1 MKTVNLN
8 YAPVRYR
15 HVTWYACFGASALC
29 LFALLFF
36 YQQLVAEAS
45 AIDANITQIKSPQH
59 NDNAR
64 LSAHKVNADEMMSVQ
79 LAMRELTIPWEA
91 LFETLETLN
100 GSGVR
105 LLSVEPEVK
114 QHQLKITA
122 EASDIKQI
130 LDYVSA
136 LAPQAN
142 LPRAGK
148 NQTQTDPLENVL
160 LISQAPATGTSGQ
173 PLLNFVVEAKWA
185 F

>member
-8 YAPVRYR
+8 YAPDRYR
-15 HVTWYACFGASALC
+15 HAFWYACFWGSALC
-29 LFALLFF
+29 LLALLFF
-36 YQQLVAEAS
+36 YLQLVSEVS
-45 AIDANITQIKSPQH
+45 AIDANIAQIKAPQH
-59 NDNAR
+59 NDNSR
-64 LSAHKVNADEMMSVQ
+64 LSTHKVSSDEMMNVQ

-122 EASDIKQI
+122 EASDIKQM

-148 NQTQTDPLENVL
+148 NQTQAAPLENVL
-160 LISQAPATGTSGQ
+160 LISQSSATGTSGQ
-173 PLLNFVVEAKWA
+173 PLLNFVVEAKWV